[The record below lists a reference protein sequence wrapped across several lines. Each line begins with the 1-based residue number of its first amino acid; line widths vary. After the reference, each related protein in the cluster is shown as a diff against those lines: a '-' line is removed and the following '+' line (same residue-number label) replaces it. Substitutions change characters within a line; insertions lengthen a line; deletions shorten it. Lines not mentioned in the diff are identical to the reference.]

1 MILPWRHKFLILII
15 FIYMPY
21 GQSHIDYS
29 YLLIDKSW
37 FQFFPIPTDHT
48 YIYLSNCLSRKQF
61 SLCFS
66 HTLPNL
72 TDFIFLIHYFI
83 SLRNWNS
90 ILPSSIH
97 FKTEITVSFPH
108 FICTFD
114 KTLYALLQCT
124 LHYIRTLN
132 LKYIATKRVNFW
144 RPPSPRISSDWHV
157 I

>member
-1 MILPWRHKFLILII
+1 MILPWRHKFLNLII

-29 YLLIDKSW
+29 YLLIDSLD
-37 FQFFPIPTDHT
+37 FSFFPSQQITH
-48 YIYLSNCLSRKQF
+48 IYLSNCLSWKQF

-72 TDFIFLIHYFI
+72 IDFIFLIHYFI

-108 FICTFD
+108 FICTFTMHIALYSNTKFKVHSYNMSHFL
-114 KTLYALLQCT
+114 KTTFSQNSQWLARDLIHSKYLYL
-124 LHYIRTLN
+124 
-132 LKYIATKRVNFW
+132 
-144 RPPSPRISSDWHV
+144 
-157 I
+157 